1 VPGAG
6 TWVQVRFENNLSPI
20 APAIVGIC
28 QVLPWP
34 IRDPLLARRAVAAQA
49 GDAAAMRS
57 LYRELHPEVARF
69 VGRRIR
75 SGADAEDLVSRVFFT
90 LVERLADFDPQRGSV
105 RAWVLRIARNA
116 VIDHVRAHKPHLDV
130 DALGELLPGDGD
142 PLRDLL
148 ERERLGHLA
157 ARIAELAPEVREML
171 ALRHADGLRHREIA
185 ELLGLSEVAVKQ
197 RLSRALRAL
206 RAQLHPAPAK
216 GPVDATA

>member
-1 VPGAG
+1 M
-6 TWVQVRFENNLSPI
+6 
-20 APAIVGIC
+20 
-28 QVLPWP
+28 LPWP

-49 GDAAAMRS
+49 GDAGAMRS

-75 SGADAEDLVSRVFFT
+75 GSADAEDLVSRVFFT
-90 LVERLADFDPQRGSV
+90 LVERLADFDPRRGSL

-116 VIDHVRAHKPHLDV
+116 VIDHVRARKSHLDV
-130 DALGELLPGDGD
+130 DALGELLPGDDD

-148 ERERLGHLA
+148 ERERLGDLA
-157 ARIAELAPEVREML
+157 ARLAGLAPEVREIL

-206 RAQLHPAPAK
+206 RAELNPEPAK
-216 GPVDATA
+216 GAADVVA